1 MTVPVTSASP
11 APVIALRDIT
21 KTYASGRVFVE
32 ALRGIDLAI
41 MPGELVAI
49 TGPSGSGKTTLM
61 EIVGCLLQPSGGEY
75 RFKGRPV
82 EAITPD
88 GLARLRGEE
97 IGFVFQA
104 FNLLPRL
111 TAVENVELPLSYR
124 RVPVRERRER
134 ATQAL
139 ARVGLAARARHLPA
153 ELSGGERQRVAIARA
168 LVGRP
173 SLILADEPTG
183 NLDSRTGQE
192 ILTLLRAL
200 HAEGNTVVMVTHDP
214 RIADE
219 VERTIAIRD
228 GRVER
233 DSARGI
239 DRDDA
244 RGIDRGDARGID
256 RDDARRIDR
265 DQRS

>member
-1 MTVPVTSASP
+1 MTASAPRPAAVPV
-11 APVIALRDIT
+11 IELGGIT
-21 KTYASGRVFVE
+21 KTYASGRVWVE

-41 MPGELVAI
+41 APGELIAI

-61 EIVGCLLQPSGGEY
+61 EILGCLLQPTGGVY

-82 EAITPD
+82 HAITPD

-124 RVPVRERRER
+124 RVPARERRER
-134 ATQAL
+134 AVVAL
-139 ARVGLAARARHLPA
+139 ERVGLGERARHLPA

-192 ILTLLRAL
+192 ILALLRAL
-200 HAEGNTVVMVTHDP
+200 HADGNTVVMVTHDT
-214 RIADE
+214 RIAAE

-233 DSARGI
+233 DGAAAG
-239 DRDDA
+239 
-244 RGIDRGDARGID
+244 
-256 RDDARRIDR
+256 
-265 DQRS
+265 

>member
-1 MTVPVTSASP
+1 MTTSAAHASM
-11 APVIALRDIT
+11 APVIALRGIT

-32 ALRGIDLAI
+32 ALCGVDLAI
-41 MPGELVAI
+41 APGELVAI

-61 EIVGCLLQPSGGEY
+61 EILGCLLQPSAGEY
-75 RFKGRPV
+75 AFKGRPV
-82 EAITPD
+82 QAIPPD

-111 TAVENVELPLSYR
+111 TAMENVELPLSYR
-124 RVPVRERRER
+124 RVARRERRVR
-134 ATQAL
+134 ALEAL
-139 ARVGLAARARHLPA
+139 ERVGLAARARHLPA

-183 NLDSRTGQE
+183 NLDSHTGDE
-192 ILTLLRAL
+192 ILALLRAL
-200 HAEGNTVVMVTHDP
+200 HDEGNTVVLVTHDP
-214 RIADE
+214 RIAE
-219 VERTIAIRD
+219 RVERTIAIRD

-233 DSARGI
+233 DSGALP
-239 DRDDA
+239 DPRD
-244 RGIDRGDARGID
+244 G
-256 RDDARRIDR
+256 ARR
-265 DQRS
+265 